1 MSTTYLDNYYA
12 RLGVP
17 KNASAEEIRSAYH
30 LAARRLHPDTSD
42 DPTTTELFLQIQQAY
57 ETLSD
62 RSKRRTYDA
71 SLPPDIDP
79 PTEIMINSIYSRPA
93 LSHLQD
99 SQLVYVLLDMMA
111 KPSEETNEKNA
122 PLNISLVI
130 DTSTSMAGSRMDMV
144 KASATQLLRQ
154 LRPDDS
160 LAITTFNDR
169 ASVIVSASRNHDF
182 KTLESQISL
191 LTTGGGTEIYEGLKK
206 GVAEVSRNLSLSSHN
221 HIILITDGRTYGDE
235 QKCLDLA
242 GEISKKSVTISGL
255 GIGSEWNDEFL
266 DTLTAMTGGNCVY
279 AQHPKEIR
287 TYFEKKFT
295 RLSNTFADK
304 VSMELRTGKDVELR
318 YAFRLSPDPAPLNT
332 DGSITLGAIPHG
344 PSLSVLLEFIVNPFD
359 PDLDNVTLAEGGMDM
374 YIPARQI
381 PNLNS
386 RFSFDRPVRMS
397 PDPEPPPQALVKA
410 MSRLSLYRMQDQARR
425 ELSNGE
431 VEKATRRLQNLA
443 TQLLMSGQ
451 PELAQTVML
460 ELKEIETGSLL
471 NHEAKKKIKYGTRAL
486 LLPPGEDDLQQ

>member
-42 DPTTTELFLQIQQAY
+42 DPTTTELFLQIQEAY

-62 RSKRRTYDA
+62 RSKRIAYNET
-71 SLPPDIDP
+71 LPGDIDP
-79 PTEIMINSIYSRPA
+79 PSEIMINSIYSRPA
-93 LSHLQD
+93 ISPLPD
-99 SQLVYVLLDMMA
+99 SQLVYVMLDMMA
-111 KPSEETNEKNA
+111 KPTDENQDTSA

-144 KASATQLLRQ
+144 KESATQLLRQ
-154 LRPDDS
+154 LRPEDALS
-160 LAITTFNDR
+160 ITTFNDR
-169 ASVIVSASRNHDF
+169 ASVIVSASRNLDF

-191 LTTGGGTEIYEGLKK
+191 LTTGGGTEIYEGLKR
-206 GVAEVSRNLSLSSHN
+206 GVDEVTRNLNPSSHN

-235 QKCLDLA
+235 QQCLDLA
-242 GEISKKSVTISGL
+242 KTVSKKGVTISGL

-266 DTLTAMTGGNCVY
+266 DSLTSITGGNSVY
-279 AQHPKEIR
+279 AQHPNEIKK
-287 TYFEKKFT
+287 YFEKKFA
-295 RLSNTFADK
+295 RISKTFADR
-304 VSMELRTGKDVELR
+304 VSMELETNSNVELR
-318 YAFRLSPDPAPLNT
+318 YAFRLSPDPSPIDTAGT
-332 DGSITLGAIPHG
+332 ITLGAIPLG
-344 PSLSVLLEFIVNPFD
+344 PSLSVILEFVVNPFEGSV
-359 PDLDNVTLAEGGMDM
+359 DNLTLANGSMNLFV
-374 YIPARQI
+374 PTRAI
-381 PNLNS
+381 PNFTS
-386 RFSFDRPVRMS
+386 RFSFDRPVLENL
-397 PDPEPPPQALVKA
+397 DPEPPPQALVKA
-410 MSRLSLYRMQDQARR
+410 MSRLSLYRMQEQARR

-443 TQLLMSGQ
+443 TQLLMSGE
-451 PELAQTVML
+451 PELAHTVML

-486 LLPPGEDDLQQ
+486 LLPPGEEDFPR